1 MVAAV
6 HDRSYVVDARCW
18 RCGIVSCVI
27 LNKQDFLDWMS
38 GSGSIEDILDYLSA
52 NERELLL
59 SNTCGH
65 CFDFLFPSLDT
76 DD

>member
-6 HDRSYVVDARCW
+6 HGRSHVVDTKCW
-18 RCGIVSCVI
+18 RCGVVSCVI
-27 LNKQDFLDWMS
+27 LNKQDFLDWLS

-52 NERELLL
+52 DERELLL
-59 SNTCGH
+59 SNTCGR
-65 CFDFLFPSLDT
+65 CFDSLFEDLDT